1 MTVTAD
7 VTDFAMDA
15 VSLNGVRLNLNL
27 DLRDMDLTGMLEQL
41 QSSSVQLD
49 DGANALADGIAQVQA
64 GIDTLNGNSGALT
77 GGSARVRAALT
88 QMQTALN
95 GISAST
101 DRLNTLLDASTQIP
115 GRHCPAG

>member
-1 MTVTAD
+1 M
-7 VTDFAMDA
+7 
-15 VSLNGVRLNLNL
+15 
-27 DLRDMDLTGMLEQL
+27 
-41 QSSSVQLD
+41 
-49 DGANALADGIAQVQA
+49 QA

-101 DRLNTLLDASTQIP
+101 DELNTPAGCLHPDP